1 MTSSLPVPDGFIAAP
16 REDVSVDFVNT
27 RYWRGRETPV
37 EDLNGPEDLLR
48 WAGGPGGIDATIAS
62 AFRGRWATHPREADT
77 AFASAIEVREALLR
91 LFGSAPA
98 GKAAP
103 ADLVVFNA
111 ALAAAAPRSRIAL
124 HDGRLVWTAEALC
137 ADAAGLL
144 SPVLWSAADLL
155 AGPRLARVRQCD
167 NPECRWVFLDDS
179 KSGNRRWCSMASCG
193 NRAKAH
199 RHYLKS
205 KGEAG

>member
-1 MTSSLPVPDGFIAAP
+1 MAKPLPVPDGFIAAP
-16 REDVSVDFVNT
+16 REDVSIGFVNT
-27 RYWRGRETPV
+27 RYWRGRALPV
-37 EDLNGPEDLLR
+37 EDLHGPEDLLR
-48 WAGGPGGIDATIAS
+48 WASGPGGIDETIAS
-62 AFRGRWATHPREADT
+62 VFRTRWASHPREEEA
-77 AFASAIEVREALLR
+77 AFTSAIELREMLLR

-98 GKAAP
+98 GQAAP
-103 ADLVVFNA
+103 ADLVTFNA
-111 ALAAAAPRSRIAL
+111 ALAAAAPRGRMAL
-124 HDGRLVWTAEALC
+124 RDGRLVWTAEALRP
-137 ADAAGLL
+137 DAASLL

>member
-1 MTSSLPVPDGFIAAP
+1 MPHGFIAAP

-27 RYWRGRETPV
+27 RYWRGRAAPV
-37 EDLNGPEDLLR
+37 EELHGPEDLLR
-48 WAGGPGGIDATIAS
+48 WASGPGGMGETVAS
-62 AFRGRWATHPREADT
+62 AFRARWASHPREGAA
-77 AFASAIEVREALLR
+77 AFASAIELREALLR
-91 LFGSAPA
+91 LFGSTLA
-98 GKAAP
+98 GQAGP
-103 ADLVVFNA
+103 ADLATFNA
-111 ALAAAAPRSRIAL
+111 ALAAAAPRHRMVPR
-124 HDGRLVWTAEALC
+124 DGRLVWQAEALRL
-137 ADAAGLL
+137 DAASLL

-155 AGPRLARVRQCD
+155 AGARLARVRQCD

-205 KGEAG
+205 KGGEG